1 MRRTYKDA
9 GDNPENPHDWTNF
22 DIGKVVRLFR
32 TSREGAIRLS
42 LRKLHTRWW
51 HASEHTMRRFLER
64 VGVNER
70 VLEMIPEIVQTCKVC
85 RAWQKPGPSNACN
98 SELADKFN
106 EQVECDLLFVNKSI
120 IFHMLD
126 RCTRWHAAQVVP
138 AKAGANL
145 VNSLDET
152 WLRVHGPMRVLNM
165 DREGGIYA
173 SRQAH
178 DLLHA
183 RGITYA
189 PRAPDHQV
197 SHIDRHL

>member
-85 RAWQKPGPSNACN
+85 RAWQRPGPSNACN

-120 IFHMLD
+120 IFPFAGQVHKMACSHNCAQQGGGHSVQSNSHHM
-126 RCTRWHAAQVVP
+126 
-138 AKAGANL
+138 GA
-145 VNSLDET
+145 DT
-152 WLRVHGPMRVLNM
+152 W
-165 DREGGIYA
+165 
-173 SRQAH
+173 
-178 DLLHA
+178 
-183 RGITYA
+183 TT
-189 PRAPDHQV
+189 
-197 SHIDRHL
+197 